1 MKKLTKQYR
10 VTSVLTAL
18 EMGSGDLEV
27 LATPALVAMME
38 NCAKLLIAPELS
50 SENTSVGFKMELK
63 HLAPTAVGSEVKVEA
78 QIEEADKNKISFS
91 IKAFEG
97 EQLIGEAFHQRV
109 IVETSAFLKKLK

>member
-1 MKKLTKQYR
+1 MKRLTKLYQ
-10 VTSVLTAL
+10 VTETQTAL
-18 EMGSGDLEV
+18 QMGSGDLEV

-38 NCAKLLIAPELS
+38 NCAKLLIAPEFS
-50 SENTSVGFKMELK
+50 AEHTSVGFKMELK

-91 IKAFEG
+91 IKAFDR

-109 IVETSAFLKKLK
+109 IVETTAFLKKLK